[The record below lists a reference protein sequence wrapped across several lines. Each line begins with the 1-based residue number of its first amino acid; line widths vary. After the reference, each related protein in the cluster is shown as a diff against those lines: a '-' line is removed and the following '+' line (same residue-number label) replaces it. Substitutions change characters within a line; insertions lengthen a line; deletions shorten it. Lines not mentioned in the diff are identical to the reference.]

1 MANRLQTDG
10 RLVSFAGASSILSLL
25 LLIPLQMSQINHFI
39 TQHLSQLGPPKRP
52 GNNIYF
58 VHPLGGNY
66 LADMIQVDPLLRN
79 KDLFLV
85 SHGAVLD
92 TQMILRN
99 WPGAVRV
106 SSNRA
111 ADQWYLGPEDR
122 RQAIPGSKDEG
133 QFVIAHIPR

>member
-1 MANRLQTDG
+1 MADRPQTNG
-10 RLVSFAGASSILSLL
+10 RLISFAGASAVLSLL
-25 LLIPLQMSQINHFI
+25 LLIPLQMRQIDQFI
-39 TQHLSQLGPPKRP
+39 AQHLAQLAPPRRP

-58 VHPLGGNY
+58 IHPLGGSY

-79 KDLFLV
+79 EDLLLV

-92 TQMILRN
+92 IQMIQRN

-106 SSNRA
+106 SGNRA
-111 ADQWYLGPEDR
+111 ADQWYLGTEDR
-122 RQAIPGSKDEG
+122 RQAIQGSKAER